1 MNLVP
6 YLVTWIPLAVVVLV
20 LAIYRNVIA
29 SREDE
34 TIHVLESDASAVSA
48 QVNLSHK
55 LEVVERW
62 GKILTVVVVVYGLAI
77 AGMYLYYI
85 WQQGAKLPG

>member
-20 LAIYRNVIA
+20 LAIYRNMMA
-29 SREDE
+29 SHEDE
-34 TIHVLESDASAVSA
+34 TIHVLEGDAPAVTA
-48 QVNLSHK
+48 QVKLSRK
-55 LEVVERW
+55 LQVIERW
-62 GKILTVVVVVYGLAI
+62 GKILTVVVVVYGLVI
-77 AGMYLYYI
+77 AGMYLYFI